1 MPAEGGSRENLAGG
15 LAQPRRPA
23 TMDAV
28 SKPDLDSA
36 SISDVGS
43 TAGSAKAL
51 AKGLAL
57 VDHIAESHT
66 ALRLVD
72 LVDVSGL
79 PRPTV
84 LRLLDVLCRAEVLRV
99 DAVGGYTLGPRVAAW
114 GQSFLDRLDLRAQ
127 AIPAMQELVDL
138 SGETCFLGV
147 LDGSQV
153 LYIAAVNSPQPV
165 RPAARP
171 GSRNPL
177 HCTGIGKVLLSGLAD
192 EDVAR
197 LLREPLERR
206 TTNTL
211 TRLTAVIEHV
221 RQVRERGFAIDDIE
235 NEEGVRCVASPVR
248 DSTGA
253 VVAGLSVSAPAYR
266 FSAEDVRRLAPDV
279 LRVTAE
285 LSRRLGAP
293 STDTTAPPDSP
304 PYSRSNDP
312 RRSAR

>member
-1 MPAEGGSRENLAGG
+1 MSLPG
-15 LAQPRRPA
+15 LALPRFLA
-23 TMDAV
+23 TMNAM
-28 SKPDLDSA
+28 SKPDLDAA
-36 SISDVGS
+36 SISDGAS
-43 TAGSAKAL
+43 TGGSAKAL

-57 VDHIAESHT
+57 VDHIAESDV

-127 AIPAMQELVDL
+127 AMPAMQELVDI

-147 LDGSQV
+147 LDGAHV
-153 LYIAAVNSPQPV
+153 LYLAAVNSPQPV

-177 HCTGIGKVLLSGLAD
+177 HCTGIGKVLLAGLDD
-192 EDVAR
+192 EELAR

-206 TTNTL
+206 TENTL
-211 TRLTAVIEHV
+211 TRVAEVVEHV
-221 RQVRERGFAIDDIE
+221 RQVRDRGFAIDEIE
-235 NEEGVRCVASPVR
+235 NEEGVRCVAAPVR

-266 FSAEDVRRLAPDV
+266 FSSDDLRRLAPDV
-279 LRVTAE
+279 LRVTTE
-285 LSRRLGAP
+285 LSRRLGASP
-293 STDTTAPPDSP
+293 SDTATPPANPPFSRTD
-304 PYSRSNDP
+304 DP
-312 RRSAR
+312 QRSAR